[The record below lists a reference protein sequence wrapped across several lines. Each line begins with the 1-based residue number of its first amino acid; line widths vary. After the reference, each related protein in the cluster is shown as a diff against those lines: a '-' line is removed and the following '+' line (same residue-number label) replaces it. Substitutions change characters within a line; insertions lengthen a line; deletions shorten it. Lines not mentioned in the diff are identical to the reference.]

1 MIWLLRITPAC
12 AGKSYTPY
20 TVYHESKD
28 HPRLRGE
35 KPAPRF
41 FAVRWRGSPPL
52 TRGKVS
58 SPPLNLKSTRITP
71 AYAGKRLKKSK
82 NTYNPNRPISAFHSV
97 FQTQQ
102 MSSDN
107 PQGHGAIQKR
117 PFRSGMRVSSIYNP
131 KHGQVF
137 FLPVEA
143 YRHRGF

>member
-1 MIWLLRITPAC
+1 METQLA
-12 AGKSYTPY
+12 
-20 TVYHESKD
+20 ED

-35 KPAPRF
+35 KSPLKLPGQLLP
-41 FAVRWRGSPPL
+41 GSPPL
-52 TRGKVS
+52 TRGKVADCTGYYRQ
-58 SPPLNLKSTRITP
+58 LRITP

-82 NTYNPNRPISAFHSV
+82 NTYNSNRPISAFHSV

-107 PQGHGAIQKR
+107 PQGHGAMQKH
-117 PFRSGMRVSSIYNP
+117 PFRNGMRVSSIYNP

-143 YRHRGF
+143 YRHMGF